1 MPGMRQTNPVAI
13 AILLFVFLVPPGYVA
28 SAGPA
33 IWCRDRG
40 IISQETLITLYWPI
54 SSVEG
59 LPFVGRAI
67 HWYFNLWYTPKRQTG
82 S

>member
-1 MPGMRQTNPVAI
+1 MRQASPVAI
-13 AILLFVFLVPPGYVA
+13 ALLLLVFLVPPMYVA

-54 SSVEG
+54 GSAEG
-59 LPFVGRAI
+59 WPVVGRAI
-67 HWYFNLWYTPKRQTG
+67 HWYFNLWYTPQAPAASG